1 MSDATRQETS
11 MRPETN
17 EKVVEKV
24 RERYGL
30 IAEGR
35 ISGCCGVAT
44 PDDRKAAEASI
55 ARDIGYSGDDLAA
68 APESAN
74 LGLGCGAPITFLK
87 PAAGETV
94 LDLGSGGGL
103 DAFVAA
109 REVGPE
115 GRVIGVDMTP
125 SMLERARQAAREA
138 GFANVEFR
146 EGRLEQL
153 PVDDAS
159 VDAVTSNCVINLVP
173 DKSLVFREVARV
185 LRPGGRLV
193 VSDIIL
199 DGALPEV
206 VANDILAY
214 VGCIAGA
221 LPRARYFGMI
231 GAAGLAEV
239 TIFKDVDYLASGGYA
254 MPEELQARMSE
265 AGVTTDDLKGV
276 VRSVTYQ
283 AIKPQSA

>member
-1 MSDATRQETS
+1 MNETPRHDTKT
-11 MRPETN
+11 RPEGA
-17 EKVVEKV
+17 EKVVDKV
-24 RERYGL
+24 RERYGQ

-35 ISGCCGVAT
+35 VSGCCGT
-44 PDDRKAAEASI
+44 TSPEDRKAAEASI
-55 ARDIGYSGDDLAA
+55 SREIGYSPDDLAA

-87 PAAGETV
+87 PTAGETV
-94 LDLGSGGGL
+94 VDLGSGAGL
-103 DAFVAA
+103 DAFLAA
-109 REVGPE
+109 RQVGAE

-125 SMLERARQAAREA
+125 SMLERARQGARDA
-138 GFANVEFR
+138 GLSQVEFR

-173 DKSLVFREVARV
+173 DKSVVFREVVRV

-199 DGALPEV
+199 DGALPDV
-206 VANDILAY
+206 VANDLLAY

-221 LPRARYFGMI
+221 LPRARYFDMI
-231 GAAGLAEV
+231 TTAGLGDI
-239 TIFKDVDYLASGGYA
+239 TIFKDVDYLASCGYA
-254 MPEELQARMSE
+254 MPAELESRMKEE
-265 AGVTTDDLKGV
+265 GVTTKNLEGT
-276 VRSVTYQ
+276 VRSVTYR
-283 AIKPQSA
+283 AVKPV

>member
-1 MSDATRQETS
+1 MSNATRQETN
-11 MRPETN
+11 MRPATG

-30 IAEGR
+30 IAEGK
-35 ISGCCGVAT
+35 ISGCCGVAA
-44 PDDRKAAEASI
+44 PDDRTTAEASI
-55 ARDIGYSGDDLAA
+55 ARDIGYSPDDLAA
-68 APESAN
+68 APQGAN
-74 LGLGCGAPITFLK
+74 LGLGCGAPLTFLK

-94 LDLGSGGGL
+94 VDLGSGGGL
-103 DAFVAA
+103 DAFLAA
-109 REVGPE
+109 REVGPA

-125 SMLERARQAAREA
+125 SMLERARRAARDA
-138 GFANVEFR
+138 GLANVEFR
-146 EGRLEQL
+146 EGRLERL

-173 DKSLVFREVARV
+173 DKSVVFREVARV

-206 VANDILAY
+206 VANDVLAY

-231 GAAGLAEV
+231 TAAGLAEV

-254 MPEELQARMSE
+254 MPEGLEARMKE
-265 AGVTTDDLKGV
+265 AGVTADDLKGV
-276 VRSVTYQ
+276 VRSVTYR